1 MITRMPRSPR
11 IASIAVASSATLLAA
26 LLLAGPAALT
36 ASAATSALAGPT
48 LTVARGTTSAQTS
61 GWTFSESYAGE
72 FPLGGFT
79 LLITIR
85 PYSGAPEGISFDQ
98 ASAPVY
104 EGPSSVGGSAH
115 FEGPRTLKVEIEST
129 NPGQFES
136 FSVTGLRLRAS
147 ETCGLGPVVALYT
160 NPGFDG
166 NFGPLP
172 SIASAGGATATPTPT
187 PTRTPSPTSSPSP
200 SPTATPPHIVV
211 TTAAARVAAGR
222 PGAYTTPFRTT
233 VVVAQG
239 SRVTVR
245 ATVRP
250 ADAGRTVSL
259 YRRYGTS
266 GTWRLITTVRLD
278 TSGTSTV
285 VTRVALPSTWHGS
298 RQVQFRWFLTATG
311 SATAAW
317 SDVARV
323 AVR

>member
-1 MITRMPRSPR
+1 MTTRMPRNPR
-11 IASIAVASSATLLAA
+11 AATIAAASAATLLAA

-36 ASAATSALAGPT
+36 ASAGTSVLAGPT
-48 LTVARGTTSAQTS
+48 LTVARGTTSAQSS
-61 GWTFSESYAGE
+61 GWTFSESYPGE

-85 PYSGAPEGISFDQ
+85 PYSGAIDGISFDQ
-98 ASAPVY
+98 ASAPVF
-104 EGPSSVGGSAH
+104 EGPSSLNGSAH
-115 FEGPRTLKVEIEST
+115 FDGPRTLRVEIETT

-187 PTRTPSPTSSPSP
+187 PTRSPSPTSSP
-200 SPTATPPHIVV
+200 SPTATPPHVVV

-250 ADAGRTVSL
+250 IDAGRSVSL

-278 TSGTSTV
+278 ASGTSTV
-285 VTRVALPSTWHGS
+285 VTRVALPSTWHGP
-298 RQVQFRWFLTATG
+298 RQVQFRWFLAATG